1 MDRFPW
7 SVSCVYILSWLRGYY
22 LDADLIESV
31 RIVLECMRRFDP
43 SQYSHYLS
51 TYNTHWL
58 YQHHSIDGE
67 EHIGLVC
74 VYKCV
79 CVEREGGE
87 KEGRGSFAGFKWA
100 WNRSRETGSNA
111 RPRFLQLTPITSV
124 LYTKQHRAH
133 YYYNLIL
140 KCVMLF
146 TSTII

>member
-1 MDRFPW
+1 MCIHPKLIER
-7 SVSCVYILSWLRGYY
+7 ILSRCGF
-22 LDADLIESV
+22 DRVGADL
-31 RIVLECMRRFDP
+31 VLECMRRFDP

-100 WNRSRETGSNA
+100 
-111 RPRFLQLTPITSV
+111 
-124 LYTKQHRAH
+124 
-133 YYYNLIL
+133 
-140 KCVMLF
+140 
-146 TSTII
+146 